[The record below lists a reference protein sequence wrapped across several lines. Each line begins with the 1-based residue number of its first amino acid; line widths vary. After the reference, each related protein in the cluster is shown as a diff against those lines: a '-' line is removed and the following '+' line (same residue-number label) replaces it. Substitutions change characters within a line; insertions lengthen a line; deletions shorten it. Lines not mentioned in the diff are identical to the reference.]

1 VKRRNLFTLAALFAL
16 WAAPL
21 FALDQVVE
29 KRYPLAPGAGLELTN
44 INGSVRIDA
53 WERNVVEIR
62 AVKSTRRD
70 PNDLDRVQIEFRNAA
85 DGLAIHTRYPEDA
98 GVDVSVDYHLRVPS
112 HVRLTRVETVNGN
125 LRVQGIEGTGRLR
138 SVNGNVE
145 LYDGAG
151 RFSARTTNGNVR
163 IELRRLDA
171 GAPVALE
178 TVNGSVV
185 IALPPDAGAELDV
198 TSSNGDFLSELP
210 LVAERADTGRG
221 FRARLG
227 RGGSLLEVRT
237 VNGGIR
243 VITARPSV

>member
-1 VKRRNLFTLAALFAL
+1 MTRRNLFATAFLLVL
-16 WAAPL
+16 CAAPV

-29 KRYPLAPGAGLELTN
+29 KRYPLAPGSGLELTN

-53 WERNVVEIR
+53 WERDVVEIR

-70 PNDLDRVQIEFRNAA
+70 PSDLDRVQIEIRSGA
-85 DGLAIHTRYPEDA
+85 DGLTVHTRYPEDA
-98 GVDVSVDYHLRVPS
+98 GVDVSVDYHLRVPAR
-112 HVRLTRVETVNGN
+112 VRLTRIETVNGN
-125 LRVQGIEGTGRLR
+125 LRVAGVEGTGRLR

-163 IELRRLDA
+163 IELRRLEA
-171 GAPVALE
+171 GAPMALE

-198 TSSNGDFLSELP
+198 SSSNGDFLSELP
-210 LVAERADTGRG
+210 LVAERADTGGG

-227 RGGSLLEVRT
+227 RGGGLLQVRT

-243 VITARPSV
+243 VVTARPSV